1 MCGTQREHG
10 AQHWLGDS
18 LRARTQMAAVD
29 LLHGE
34 GMTVRRLD
42 GIERGA
48 WGDRLRS
55 AELEDLVARRLVV
68 QSPARGA
75 CHVCLGDVADRPQPA
90 VVELRVGKLGVDAR
104 SREEPGLEVER
115 RAAEAIHASLELA
128 RTLGYKLYVSGI
140 LGLAGT
146 TLRRLREEVEHWLSL
161 AETYQDSMTA
171 LAVSLPGVI
180 PGSRMYW
187 ELYQSS
193 PEVRGWHGE
202 IVPCR
207 RLTET
212 FIARNTEVRL
222 ADVEA
227 AVQDVA
233 RGVLGLAANGRNPLK
248 FGGYMLGGKDETE
261 AAERALLDER
271 IARLA

>member
-1 MCGTQREHG
+1 M
-10 AQHWLGDS
+10 
-18 LRARTQMAAVD
+18 
-29 LLHGE
+29 
-34 GMTVRRLD
+34 
-42 GIERGA
+42 
-48 WGDRLRS
+48 
-55 AELEDLVARRLVV
+55 
-68 QSPARGA
+68 
-75 CHVCLGDVADRPQPA
+75 
-90 VVELRVGKLGVDAR
+90 
-104 SREEPGLEVER
+104 
-115 RAAEAIHASLELA
+115 
-128 RTLGYKLYVSGI
+128 SGI